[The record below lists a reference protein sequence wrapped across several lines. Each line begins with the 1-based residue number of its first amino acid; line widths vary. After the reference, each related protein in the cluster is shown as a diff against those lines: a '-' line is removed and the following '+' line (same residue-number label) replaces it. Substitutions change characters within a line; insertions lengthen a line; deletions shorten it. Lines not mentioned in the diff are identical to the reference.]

1 MNSTQ
6 GKGGGAELSPNEY
19 GYEALPGGAGGDGR
33 GVNGGSSS
41 MSGQSSAAGPS
52 GSYVGATGSTAAAGG
67 MSSAGGGDSSSS
79 GGSASQ
85 LSSSSSQANQMAGGM
100 PSVSFDMGQQQ
111 SPQYDPRL
119 EQQQSQSSQRSS
131 SRSTA
136 QVRAHNW
143 ALPNMHN
150 ASMGVQRPIRVEC
163 YADRIILLPDTHDQE
178 AQTIPLGERTDDAV
192 DQLVAA
198 VRTYTKSWG
207 MAGRG
212 MYWKPQLVLNV
223 NPNAE
228 SRAADLQAILADSGW
243 DVKRR

>member
-1 MNSTQ
+1 TS
-6 GKGGGAELSPNEY
+6 
-19 GYEALPGGAGGDGR
+19 
-33 GVNGGSSS
+33 GGSGS
-41 MSGQSSAAGPS
+41 MNGQSSLAGSS
-52 GSYVGATGSTAAAGG
+52 GSYAAGNTYAAGG
-67 MSSAGGGDSSSS
+67 PSSSGGGDSSSS

-85 LSSSSSQANQMAGGM
+85 LGGASGQTNPMASGM
-100 PSVSFDMGQQQ
+100 PSGSFDMAQQQ
-111 SPQYDPRL
+111 IPQQYDPRL
-119 EQQQSQSSQRSS
+119 DQQQSQASQRSS
-131 SRSTA
+131 SHSTA
-136 QVRAHNW
+136 QVRGHNW

-163 YADRIILLPDTHDQE
+163 YADRLILLPDTHDQE